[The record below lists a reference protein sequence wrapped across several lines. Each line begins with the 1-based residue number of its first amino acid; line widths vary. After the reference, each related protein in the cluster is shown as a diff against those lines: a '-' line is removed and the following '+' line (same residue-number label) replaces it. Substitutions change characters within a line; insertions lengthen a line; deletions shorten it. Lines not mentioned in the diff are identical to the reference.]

1 MLRALKYPDLRMSTN
16 EVPGIFFKIYFYLC
30 VCLYVGLC
38 TFLQSPGVQGGGF
51 PGTRVTGM
59 L

>member
-1 MLRALKYPDLRMSTN
+1 MLRALKYLDLRISTN
-16 EVPGIFFKIYFYLC
+16 EVADFFLIYFYLC

-38 TFLQSPGVQGGGF
+38 TFLQSPGNQGSGF